1 MVLRKNISKGVDMSI
16 DDATPEAWDRI
27 NKWHRNGPDQHP
39 LFPTKDDPKMLGDLL
54 KEDYKLAEEKM
65 TDSYA
70 KEVNPRKRFVKEHGE
85 FTRQGYKFKTSWGDE
100 DVNSP
105 AHYAAQGDI
114 ECIDA
119 MESMLSRE
127 EIIGYLRGNSFKY
140 RWRFRSKSNAVKD
153 LRKAQWYE
161 NRLLAILESDTVE

>member
-1 MVLRKNISKGVDMSI
+1 MTKSI
-16 DDATPEAWDRI
+16 DDESPEAWNRI

-39 LFPTKDDPKMLGDLL
+39 LFPTKD
-54 KEDYKLAEEKM
+54 EKM
-65 TDSYA
+65 PEAKMASSY
-70 KEVNPRKRFVKEHGE
+70 
-85 FTRQGYKFKTSWGDE
+85 TRQGYKFKTAWGDD

-105 AHYAAQGDI
+105 AHYADQGAV

-127 EIIGYLRGNSFKY
+127 EFIGYLRGNSFKY
-140 RWRFRSKSNAVKD
+140 RWRCRGKGNAVKD

-161 NRLLAILESDTVE
+161 NRLLAIIEAGTQV

>member
-1 MVLRKNISKGVDMSI
+1 MTKSI
-16 DDATPEAWDRI
+16 DDESPEAWSRI

-39 LFPTKDDPKMLGDLL
+39 LFPTKDNPEMLGDLL

-65 TDSYA
+65 TDSY
-70 KEVNPRKRFVKEHGE
+70 
-85 FTRQGYKFKTSWGDE
+85 TRQGYKFKTAWGKTAWGIAPPVDD

-105 AHYAAQGDI
+105 AHYSAQGDI

-119 MESMLSRE
+119 MESMMSRE

-140 RWRFRSKSNAVKD
+140 RWRCRDKGNAVKD
-153 LRKAQWYE
+153 LRKAHWYE
-161 NRLLAILESDTVE
+161 NRLMALLEKEETLDDK

>member
-1 MVLRKNISKGVDMSI
+1 MSI

-39 LFPTKDDPKMLGDLL
+39 LFPTKDDPEMLADLL
-54 KEDYKLAEEKM
+54 EEDYKLAEEKM
-65 TDSYA
+65 KDSY
-70 KEVNPRKRFVKEHGE
+70 
-85 FTRQGYKFKTSWGDE
+85 TRQGYKFKTSWDDE

-105 AHYAAQGDI
+105 SHYAQQGDI

-140 RWRFRSKSNAVKD
+140 RWRCRSKGNAVKD
-153 LRKAQWYE
+153 LLKAQWYE

>member
-1 MVLRKNISKGVDMSI
+1 MSI
-16 DDATPEAWDRI
+16 DDATPEEWNKL

-39 LFPTKDDPKMLGDLL
+39 LFPTKDEPEMS
-54 KEDYKLAEEKM
+54 EAKM
-65 TDSYA
+65 TRSY
-70 KEVNPRKRFVKEHGE
+70 
-85 FTRQGYKFKTSWGDE
+85 TRQGYKFKTSWGDE

-105 AHYAAQGDI
+105 AHYAQQGDI

-119 MESMLSRE
+119 MESMLTRE

-140 RWRFRSKSNAVKD
+140 RWRCRSKGNAVKD

-161 NRLLAILESDTVE
+161 NRLLSILQSDTVE

>member
-1 MVLRKNISKGVDMSI
+1 MNKSI
-16 DDATPEAWDRI
+16 DDESPEAWSRI

-39 LFPTKDDPKMLGDLL
+39 LFPTKD
-54 KEDYKLAEEKM
+54 EKM
-65 TDSYA
+65 PEAKMASSY
-70 KEVNPRKRFVKEHGE
+70 
-85 FTRQGYKFKTSWGDE
+85 TRQGYKFKTSWGDD

-105 AHYAAQGDI
+105 AHYSAQGDI

-119 MESMLSRE
+119 MESMMSRE

-140 RWRFRSKSNAVKD
+140 RWRCRDKGNAVKD

-161 NRLLAILESDTVE
+161 NRLMALLEKEETLDDK

>member
-1 MVLRKNISKGVDMSI
+1 MSI

-39 LFPTKDDPKMLGDLL
+39 LFPTKDDPEMLGDLL

-65 TDSYA
+65 KDSY
-70 KEVNPRKRFVKEHGE
+70 
-85 FTRQGYKFKTSWGDE
+85 TRQGYKFKTSWGDE

-105 AHYAAQGDI
+105 SHYAQQGDI

-140 RWRFRSKSNAVKD
+140 RWRFRRKGNAVKD

>member
-1 MVLRKNISKGVDMSI
+1 MNKSI
-16 DDATPEAWDRI
+16 DDATPEEWSKL

-39 LFPTKDDPKMLGDLL
+39 LFPTKDDPEMLSDLL

-65 TDSYA
+65 KDSY
-70 KEVNPRKRFVKEHGE
+70 
-85 FTRQGYKFKTSWGDE
+85 TRQGYKFKTSWGDD

-105 AHYAAQGDI
+105 AHYAAQGDV

-119 MESMLSRE
+119 MESMMTTE

-140 RWRFRSKSNAVKD
+140 RWRCRDKNNAVKD
-153 LRKAQWYE
+153 LLKAQWYE
-161 NRLLAILESDTVE
+161 NRLLALLKQEETLDDK